1 MTGKIQCISLVH
13 LRHGSY
19 QSNIDFQPMLDFDSL
34 GFFRY
39 AIYRNRR
46 EMTVQVIRAAHQVN
60 ANIRAIDASAPYKAV
75 HLL

>member
-1 MTGKIQCISLVH
+1 MVRIKATLT
-13 LRHGSY
+13 
-19 QSNIDFQPMLDFDSL
+19 SNLCLIFDSL